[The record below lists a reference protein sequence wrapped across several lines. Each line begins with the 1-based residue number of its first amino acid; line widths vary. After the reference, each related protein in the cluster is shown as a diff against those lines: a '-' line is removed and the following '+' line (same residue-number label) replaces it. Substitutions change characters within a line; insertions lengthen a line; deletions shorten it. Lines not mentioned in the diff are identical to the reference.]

1 MTRLSRGAL
10 PVAFLLVLLLIS
22 LHLMSSAVQNAAEM
36 NRLFVPLLLFIV
48 LGLSVLVLL
57 VLINIAHLMISYWRK
72 VPGAR
77 LTLRMVVM
85 FLGLSL
91 APVTIVYIYSQQ
103 FLLHGIDSWFNV
115 EIDRAMEDALALSQ
129 ASLDLHK
136 RERLKLTRRLLTE
149 LGGISVAGLTLSLDE
164 LRDVSAATELS
175 LMDGSGR
182 VITSSNT
189 DPTVLV
195 PDRPDNSILQQT
207 RNGGDFVGLVP
218 GGEDEVME
226 IRAVVGDPIRGF
238 ILQALYP
245 TSPRITELASKVQDA
260 HNLYNELSYLRES
273 LKSTFTL
280 TLALVLI
287 FSLLSAVW
295 AAFFSA
301 RRLVSPIADIA
312 EGTRAVAAGDYDK
325 RLPLPQSRDELSFL
339 VSSFNAMTRRIAQ
352 ARNTAERSQH
362 QVEAERAYLETVL
375 SHLSSGVITFDPD
388 LRLHTLNPVAC
399 EILGLEG
406 QDLMGH
412 QLASLNQLSPQM
424 AQFLDS
430 LSPAFETSEHDWRG
444 EIALLGAE
452 GRRVLLCRTTPLRA
466 PGEERNGLVL
476 VFDDI
481 TALIRAQRDAAW
493 GEVARRLAH
502 EIKNPLTPIQL
513 SAERLRHKFLR
524 KMAPEDAE
532 MLDRATRT
540 IVQQVDAMKE
550 MVNAF
555 SDYARPPRMN
565 PARLEPDPLVSDV
578 LELYQGA
585 PAGATV
591 EADLGAPGTL
601 IEADAGRLRQV
612 LHNLIKNAMEA
623 LEAAPNPRLTVRT
636 RHLTQRDLGWLE
648 LRVEDNGPGF
658 HQDILNDLFEPYVT
672 TKVKG
677 TGLGM
682 AIVKKI
688 VEEHGGSIWAEN
700 RTQGGACVI
709 LRLPTPESP
718 PTPALSQS
726 QSDKENP

>member
-1 MTRLSRGAL
+1 MNRLTRGAL

-48 LGLSVLVLL
+48 LGLSLLMLL
-57 VLINIAHLMISYWRK
+57 VLINLTHLLISYWRK

-77 LTLRMVVM
+77 LTLRMVVI
-85 FLGLSL
+85 FVIL
-91 APVTIVYIYSQQ
+91 ALVPVSVVYFYSQQ

-136 RERLKLTRRLLTE
+136 RERLKLTRRLLSE
-149 LGGISVAGLTLSLDE
+149 LDGISVAGLTLSLDE
-164 LRDVSAATELS
+164 LREVSAATELS
-175 LMDGSGR
+175 LMDSSGR

-207 RNGGDFVGLVP
+207 RGGGNFVGLAP
-218 GGEDEVME
+218 GEEEELMQ
-226 IRAVVGDPIRGF
+226 IRTVVGDPIRGF

-245 TSPRITELASKVQDA
+245 TSPRIGELAEKVQDA
-260 HNLYNELSYLRES
+260 HNHYNELAYLRES

-312 EGTRAVAAGDYDK
+312 EGTRAVAAGDYDTK
-325 RLPLPQSRDELSFL
+325 LPLPQTRDELAFL
-339 VSSFNAMTRRIAQ
+339 VSSFNAMTRRVAQ

-362 QVEAERAYLETVL
+362 QAEAERAYLETVL
-375 SHLSSGVITFDPD
+375 SHLSSGVMTFDPD

-399 EILGLEG
+399 DILELAGRALAGRALAEI
-406 QDLMGH
+406 D
-412 QLASLNQLSPQM
+412 ALSPQT
-424 AQFLDS
+424 AQFLDA
-430 LSPAFETSEHDWRG
+430 LRPAFDTPGRDWRG
-444 EIALLGAE
+444 EIALLGGD
-452 GRRVLLCRTTPLRA
+452 GRRILLCRTTPLRA
-466 PGEERNGLVL
+466 PGEQRNGLVL

-524 KMAPEDAE
+524 KMEPTDAE

-555 SDYARPPRMN
+555 SDYARPPRMH
-565 PARLEPDPLVSDV
+565 PTPLQADALVADV
-578 LELYQGA
+578 LELYRNDHSGV
-585 PAGATV
+585 TL
-591 EADLGAPGTL
+591 EAELAAPGRM

-612 LHNLIKNAMEA
+612 LHNLIKNALEA
-623 LEAAPNPRLTVRT
+623 LDGVSAPRLAVST
-636 RHLTQRDLGWLE
+636 RFLRQRDLDWVE

-658 HQDILNDLFEPYVT
+658 GDDIINDLFEPYVT

-688 VEEHGGSIWAEN
+688 VEEHGGAIWAEN

-709 LRLPTPESP
+709 LRLPAPESA
-718 PTPALSQS
+718 PTPDTTKTQP
-726 QSDKENP
+726 DKETP